1 MYFERILCIDLT
13 ERRHWVEK
21 MEASQ
26 MQPYLGGIGLGA
38 RLVYDRVPPDA
49 DPLGPENV
57 IVFAPGVFAGTPVAT
72 SSKHAVV
79 ARSPQTG
86 MLGDSLS
93 GSFWSHTLRRAG
105 YDALVVT
112 GRADSLVYLSI
123 YDDQIQIRPA
133 TRLAGL
139 DTSATEEAVRS
150 ESGSDEVRV
159 SAIGP
164 AGEQMVRF
172 ACIANDQ
179 GRMAGRTGLGAVMGS
194 KNLKAIAVRGSHT
207 IRVAD
212 NEAMDSLVVD
222 LARRCQSPKT
232 HKYRTLGTPSNVLF
246 LNHLGA
252 LPTRNYREVTF
263 EGAEKISG
271 ETLNRHY
278 VERIVAC
285 AGCPVGCEHLT
296 AVKDGPHAGARS
308 RMDYE
313 PLYAMSSLWGVD
325 DLAAAIR
332 AVEVTSQTGMD
343 AISAGATVA
352 WAMECFERGILTR
365 NDFDGLEPRF
375 GNAEA
380 GIALLEKIGRREGV
394 GDLLAEGSKRA
405 AEQVGQGSL
414 DFAMQVKGMEMAGY
428 DPRSLKTMGLGYAVA
443 TRGACHNR
451 SPGYSPDT
459 QEMVD
464 RFKGEAERGP
474 ILMDLEDKAA
484 VLDSLGICKFIR
496 GLFEDFYDEISHI
509 YQIATGLELSPE
521 ALKTTGERVH
531 NLKKAF
537 NIRAGWT
544 MADDWLPPRVL
555 REAMPAGPGQGI
567 HMSEAELRTMIAGYY
582 TARGWTAEGL
592 IPRDKLVALGLADV
606 AEDVGV
612 GADKMEESD
621 AEALYRL

>member
-1 MYFERILCIDLT
+1 MYFERFLCVDLT

-21 MEASQ
+21 MEAGQ
-26 MQPYLGGIGLGA
+26 IQPYLGGVGLGT
-38 RLVYDRVPPDA
+38 RLVYDRLPPGA

-57 IVFAPGVFAGTPVAT
+57 LAFAPGVFAGTPIAT
-72 SSKHAVV
+72 SSKHALV
-79 ARSPQTG
+79 AKSPLTG

-105 YDALVVT
+105 YDALVIT
-112 GRADSLVYLSI
+112 GRADTLVTLSI
-123 YDDQIQIRPA
+123 ADGRVEIRPA
-133 TRLAGL
+133 ARLAGL
-139 DTSATEEAVRS
+139 DTFATEEAVRA

-164 AGEQMVRF
+164 AGERMVRF

-179 GRMAGRTGLGAVMGS
+179 GRMAGRTGLGAVMGA

-212 NEAMDSLVVD
+212 IEAMEPLVMD

-232 HKYRTLGTPSNVLF
+232 HKYRTLGTPSNVAF
-246 LNHLGA
+246 LDHLGA
-252 LPTRNYREVTF
+252 LPTRNYRETTF

-271 ETLNRHY
+271 ESLNRTY

-285 AGCPVGCEHLT
+285 AGCPVACEHL
-296 AVKDGPHAGARS
+296 AKVKAGPYAGARS

-325 DLAAAIR
+325 DLAATIR
-332 AVEVTSQTGMD
+332 AVEIAGQAGID

-352 WAMECFERGILTR
+352 WAMECFEGGILTR
-365 NDFDGLEPRF
+365 DDFDGLEPRF
-375 GNAEA
+375 GNADA
-380 GIALLEKIGRREGV
+380 AIALLEKIGRREGI

-405 AEQVGQGSL
+405 AEQVGHDSL

-428 DPRSLKTMGLGYAVA
+428 DPRSLKTMGLGYAVG

-459 QEMVD
+459 QEAVD
-464 RFKGEAERGP
+464 RFTGDAERGP
-474 ILMDLEDKAA
+474 ILMDLEDREA
-484 VLDSLGICKFIR
+484 VFDSLGICKFIR
-496 GLFEDFYDEISHI
+496 GVFEDFYGETSHLYRI
-509 YQIATGLELSPE
+509 VTGLEMSPE
-521 ALKTTGERVH
+521 ALAQAGERIH

-537 NIRAGWT
+537 NIRQGWT
-544 MADDWLPPRVL
+544 MADDWLPARVL
-555 REAMPAGPGQGI
+555 REAMPSGPGQGV
-567 HMSEAELRTMIAGYY
+567 HMLDGELRAMIGGYY
-582 TARGWTAEGL
+582 AARGWTAEGL
-592 IPRDKLVALGLADV
+592 IPREKLAALGLADV
-606 AEDVGV
+606 AEDVGID
-612 GADKMEESD
+612 AEKMEESD